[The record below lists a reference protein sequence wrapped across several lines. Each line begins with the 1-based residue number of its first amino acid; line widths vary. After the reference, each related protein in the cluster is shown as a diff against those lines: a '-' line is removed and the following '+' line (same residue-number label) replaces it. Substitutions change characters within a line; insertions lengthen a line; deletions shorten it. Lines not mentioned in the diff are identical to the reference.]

1 MKISSSFNY
10 KNRNNIPQ
18 SFKGVPPTYKKIPEV
33 IGNLGKLAGE
43 YVHAPEQKLFLAT
56 TALMIVPLIDLKFAE
71 EDKKVDT
78 AIKSASKTI
87 AGGITGVSIRSAC
100 VSLAKSLIGFEPHKT
115 SKVNMHLLPK
125 AAIDMYNINPAK
137 AKVRLNSYIETLGT
151 LAAIGIMVGFTNS
164 KIDVPLTSDL
174 QDLISGVVKE
184 DKTWLQSFT
193 DVKNNRVEKIKKW
206 TNKWKQ
212 RLNTTGNKI
221 VKAGQILAE
230 NPQKTTEAGK

>member
-10 KNRNNIPQ
+10 KQ
-18 SFKGVPPTYKKIPEV
+18 GYKTQESFKGFPPTYKKIPEV

-56 TALMIVPLIDLKFAE
+56 TALMLVPLIDLKFAE

-87 AGGITGVSIRSAC
+87 AGGITGVSIRAGC
-100 VSLAKSLIGFEPHKT
+100 VALAKSLIGFEPHKT

-125 AAIDMYNINPAK
+125 AAIEMYNINPAK

-151 LAAIGIMVGFTNS
+151 LAAIAIMVGFTNA
-164 KIDVPLTSDL
+164 KVDVPLTSDM
-174 QDLISGVVKE
+174 QDLLSGVIKQ
-184 DKTWLQSFT
+184 DKSWLQSFT
-193 DVKNNRVEKIKKW
+193 DVKNNRVAKIKKW
-206 TNKWKQ
+206 ANKWKS
-212 RLNTTGNKI
+212 RFDFAGDKI
-221 VKAGQILAE
+221 IKAGQILTE
-230 NPQKTTEAGK
+230 PPKKQTEADK